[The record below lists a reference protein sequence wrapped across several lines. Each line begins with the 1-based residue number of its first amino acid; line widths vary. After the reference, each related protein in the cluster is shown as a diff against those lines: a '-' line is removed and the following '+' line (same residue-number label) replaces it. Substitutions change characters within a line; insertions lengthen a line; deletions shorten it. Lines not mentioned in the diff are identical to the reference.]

1 MPDPNQVGLL
11 VRLGLH
17 VLRSCALDARA
28 RVLAHLRLRDPGAPG
43 LALAS
48 APGLALASAPDLAS
62 APAYSAAYAHAATD
76 SSSSFSS
83 LSEYQRAVRAD
94 VPREAVRRVVWV
106 RRDVLPRF
114 QGSWLLVR
122 RLLLARSASPTTAT
136 ARASAV
142 GPAPP
147 TAPGAAPDP

>member
-1 MPDPNQVGLL
+1 MRP
-11 VRLGLH
+11 
-17 VLRSCALDARA
+17 RA
-28 RVLAHLRLRDPGAPG
+28 AP
-43 LALAS
+43 A
-48 APGLALASAPDLAS
+48 
-62 APAYSAAYAHAATD
+62 AYSAAYAHAATD

-83 LSEYQRAVRAD
+83 LLEYQRAVRAD

-114 QGSWLLVR
+114 PGSSMLVR

>member
-1 MPDPNQVGLL
+1 M
-11 VRLGLH
+11 
-17 VLRSCALDARA
+17 
-28 RVLAHLRLRDPGAPG
+28 G
-43 LALAS
+43 LASCPAAS
-48 APGLALASAPDLAS
+48 AVSAAHDNFATH
-62 APAYSAAYAHAATD
+62 SAAYAHAATG

-83 LSEYQRAVRAD
+83 LLECQRALRAE
-94 VPREAVRRVVWV
+94 VPRNPVRRVVWV

-114 QGSWLLVR
+114 PGSSMLVR
-122 RLLLARSASPTTAT
+122 RLLLARSAGPTTAT

>member
-28 RVLAHLRLRDPGAPG
+28 RVLAHLRLRDPG
-43 LALAS
+43 

-122 RLLLARSASPTTAT
+122 RLLLARSAGPTTAT

>member
-1 MPDPNQVGLL
+1 M
-11 VRLGLH
+11 
-17 VLRSCALDARA
+17 
-28 RVLAHLRLRDPGAPG
+28 G
-43 LALAS
+43 LANCPAAS
-48 APGLALASAPDLAS
+48 AVSAAHDNFATH
-62 APAYSAAYAHAATD
+62 SAAYAHAATG

-83 LSEYQRAVRAD
+83 LLECQRALRAE
-94 VPREAVRRVVWV
+94 VPWNPVRRVVWV

-114 QGSWLLVR
+114 PGSSMLVR
-122 RLLLARSASPTTAT
+122 RLLLARSSSIQLDAARSSPTTAT